1 MPESLTE
8 FRVRRARACAALL
21 LGCAAIVFAG
31 ACSWSVP
38 ADPALNARR
47 RGADIGAAPAASGP
61 LPAAGAA
68 QTAAWDDPGARA
80 LYMDRCGR
88 CHEPWPTTHVTAAEW
103 PRYVARYGPEAGLFG
118 ADRARV
124 LRWLQ
129 AHAR

>member
-38 ADPALNARR
+38 ADPALN
-47 RGADIGAAPAASGP
+47 
-61 LPAAGAA
+61 A